1 MVEKQKINTI
11 INMENEITLKR
22 ADAMLRSFKKLPPAV
37 YNVTPSQVPLIKL
50 FWDELHTYTQATY
63 TFNESYT
70 KIRKDE
76 THQKIPSHLQKVLP
90 KKP

>member
-1 MVEKQKINTI
+1 MD
-11 INMENEITLKR
+11 NEITLER
-22 ADAMLRSFKKLPPAV
+22 ADKMLRTFKRLPSGTYPT
-37 YNVTPSQVPLIKL
+37 TPSQVPLIKL

-76 THQKIPSHLQKVLP
+76 THQKIPSHRQKVLP
-90 KKP
+90 K